1 MKENTTTNNKD
12 KENTTT
18 NNKLENKQY
27 AFKDVC
33 KQESNKLYYKC
44 LTADP
49 KKPVEE
55 VAINLTKAPRLE
67 NKIDNAFN
75 KAFVDNANKKIEA
88 CVEELNNIENYIEV
102 ITRDEHDKP
111 LVIELKKKNSISNF
125 TGRNISRIAL
135 LRVITKLLNG
145 DTLDNTDENILNGLT
160 TIERGTQF
168 IIYKGMS
175 LAELLQK
182 NANAKKS
189 FAEIQEIAKKKG
201 LNINMVS
208 MMVE

>member
-1 MKENTTTNNKD
+1 MKENTTTNKTNEL
-12 KENTTT
+12 KEN
-18 NNKLENKQY
+18 QY
-27 AFKDVC
+27 YFKDVC
-33 KQESNKLYYKC
+33 KQEQGKLFYKC

-49 KKPVEE
+49 KKPIEE
-55 VAINLTKAPRLE
+55 VAINLAKASKLE
-67 NKIDNAFN
+67 NKVENAFN

-88 CVEELNNIENYIEV
+88 CIEELNNIENYIEV
-102 ITRDEHDKP
+102 VTRDEHDKP

-160 TIERGTQF
+160 TIERGTPF
-168 IIYKGMS
+168 VIYKGMT
-175 LAELLQK
+175 LGEMLEK
-182 NANAKKS
+182 NKKAKKS
-189 FAEIQEIAKKKG
+189 FDEIQEIAAKKG
-201 LNINMVS
+201 LTINMVS